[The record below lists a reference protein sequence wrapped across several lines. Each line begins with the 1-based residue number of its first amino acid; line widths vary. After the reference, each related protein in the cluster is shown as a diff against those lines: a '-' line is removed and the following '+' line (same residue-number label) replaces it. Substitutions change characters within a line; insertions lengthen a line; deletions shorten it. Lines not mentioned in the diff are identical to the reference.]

1 MEKHYVL
8 EMTLY
13 INGYGEV
20 CLQSEYENV
29 NQAAEADSI
38 FRSIIGKWKKNKDLE
53 LRCDDAKNITSDWD
67 RFIIIRG
74 SLASVKMKI
83 RPGSLLDDFKSFSS
97 GINTYNYRG
106 MGMIDENNPMADA
119 IHEDLDPT

>member
-1 MEKHYVL
+1 MATHYIL

-13 INGYGEV
+13 ISGYGEV
-20 CLQSEYENV
+20 CLKSEHESV

-38 FRSIIGKWKKNKDLE
+38 FRNIISKWKKNKDLE
-53 LRCDDAKNITSDWD
+53 LRCDDAKNVTSDWD

-74 SLASVKMKI
+74 SLASVKIKI
-83 RPGSLLDDFKSFSS
+83 KPGSLVEDTMILGA

-106 MGMIDENNPMADA
+106 LGMIDESNPMADA